1 MTKVLQHGASGAR
14 LADMTADLVVV
25 LDAGADSDAEELAD
39 LTRRLRTELLD
50 LDIDSVEHVAGG
62 VAPEGAKGVE
72 LLSIGG
78 LVVQFVRG
86 ADVLRSVVSTT
97 AAWLRRQEA
106 RSVKL
111 TLDGDTLEVTG
122 LSSEEQSGLIEVWVA
137 RHARDG

>member
-1 MTKVLQHGASGAR
+1 MTKVLQHGASGVR
-14 LADMTADLVVV
+14 LADMTADLLVV
-25 LDAGADSDAEELAD
+25 LDAGKDSDAEELAE
-39 LTRRLRTELLD
+39 LTQRLRTELLD
-50 LDIDSVEHVAGG
+50 LDIDSVEHAAGG

-78 LVVQFVRG
+78 LVVQFARG

>member
-1 MTKVLQHGASGAR
+1 
-14 LADMTADLVVV
+14 MTADLLVV

-50 LDIDSVEHVAGG
+50 LDIDSVEHAAGSA
-62 VAPEGAKGVE
+62 APVGAKGVE

-122 LSSEEQSGLIEVWVA
+122 LSSEEQRGLIEVWVA
-137 RHARDG
+137 RHAHDG

>member
-1 MTKVLQHGASGAR
+1 MQHGASGVR
-14 LADMTADLVVV
+14 LADMTADLLVV

-50 LDIDSVEHVAGG
+50 LDIDSVEHAAGG
-62 VAPEGAKGVE
+62 AAPVGAKGVE